1 LNVRGLEE
9 EAKMNIFQLL
19 TKIPRRIIFLVIAL
33 AIAIPLMVPLGM
45 PVNIMPK
52 SKKLFDAIDELGHE
66 SKPILISCDFD
77 PQSMPELYPML
88 LAIMRHCFARDI
100 KVMLMALWPQGPGM
114 AEMAIDVVPREFDKV
129 YGKDYIFLGYKFGVS
144 AVLLG
149 MGESI
154 RGVFPTDY
162 YGTPLDSI
170 AMLSHIDTY
179 DDLSLIITLST
190 GDPGWRQWLLYAQSR
205 YGARLG
211 VGVTAVS
218 AADVYPYVESG
229 QVIGL
234 LAGMKGASEY
244 EIMVQRAG
252 YSNARRMAVQ
262 GMDAQ
267 SLGHL
272 LIMIFIV
279 LGNIGFFFSR
289 RQK

>member
-1 LNVRGLEE
+1 
-9 EAKMNIFQLL
+9 MSIFELL
-19 TKIPRRIIFLVIAL
+19 TKIPRQIIFLVIGI
-33 AIAIPLMVPLGM
+33 AIAIPLIVPIGM

-52 SKKLFDAIDELGHE
+52 SKSLFQAIDTLGPH
-66 SKPILISCDFD
+66 SKPVLVSCDFD

-88 LAIMRHCFARDI
+88 VSILRHCFARDV
-100 KVMLMALWPQGPGM
+100 KVMLMALWPQGPGLVEL
-114 AEMAIDVVPREFDKV
+114 ALDEVPRN
-129 YGKDYIFLGYKFGVS
+129 YGKEYGRDYAFLGYKFGVA

-149 MGESI
+149 MGENI
-154 RGVFPTDY
+154 KGVFPFDY
-162 YGTPLDSI
+162 YGTSLDSI
-170 AMLSHIDTY
+170 PMMRRINTY
-179 DDLSLIITLST
+179 GDISTVISLST

-205 YGARLG
+205 YNASLG

-218 AADVYPYVESG
+218 AADVYPYVETG

-244 EIMVQRAG
+244 ETMVQNEG
-252 YSNARRMAVQ
+252 YSDGILRAVQ

-279 LGNIGFFFSR
+279 LGNVGYFAMR
-289 RQK
+289 RKK

>member
-1 LNVRGLEE
+1 
-9 EAKMNIFQLL
+9 MNIFQLL
-19 TKIPRRIIFLVIAL
+19 TKIPRQIIFLVVAI
-33 AIAIPLMVPLGM
+33 AIAIPMIVPIGM
-45 PVNIMPK
+45 PVNVMPK
-52 SKKLFDAIDELGHE
+52 SEKLFKAIDELGPQ
-66 SKPILISCDFD
+66 SKPVLVSVHFD

-88 LAIMRHCFARDI
+88 LAIMRHCFARDV
-100 KVMLMALWPQGPGM
+100 KVILMNLWPQGPGL
-114 AEMAIDVVPREFDKV
+114 AEMAVSIVPAEFNKE
-129 YGKDYIFLGYKFGVS
+129 YSKDYAFLGYKFGVS

-170 AMLSHIDTY
+170 EMLSHINNY
-179 DDLSLIITLST
+179 EDLSLVVTLST

-205 YGARLG
+205 YGAKLG

-218 AADVYPYVESG
+218 AADVYPYVETG

-244 EIMVQRAG
+244 EVMVQRSG
-252 YSNARRMAVQ
+252 YSDERRIAVQ

-272 LIMIFIV
+272 LIMILIV
-279 LGNIGFFFSR
+279 LGNIGYFFSR
-289 RQK
+289 RRSRRQK

>member
-1 LNVRGLEE
+1 
-9 EAKMNIFQLL
+9 MNIFQLL
-19 TKIPRRIIFLVIAL
+19 TKIPRQIIFLVIAL
-33 AIAIPLMVPLGM
+33 AIAIPLIVPLGM
-45 PVNIMPK
+45 PINIMPK
-52 SKKLFDAIDELGHE
+52 SEKLFKAINELGYE

-88 LAIMRHCFARDI
+88 LALMRHCFARNV

-114 AEMAIDVVPREFDKV
+114 AEMAIDVVPREFNKV
-129 YGKDYIFLGYKFGVS
+129 YGKDYVFLGYKFGVS

-170 AMLSHIDTY
+170 EMLSHVNNY
-179 DDLSLIITLST
+179 EDLSLVVTLST

-205 YGARLG
+205 YGVRLG

-218 AADVYPYVESG
+218 AADVYPYVETD

-244 EIMVQRAG
+244 ELMVQRGG
-252 YSNARRMAVQ
+252 YSDERRTAVQ

-272 LIMIFIV
+272 LIMVFII
-279 LGNIGFFFSR
+279 LGNIGYFFSR
-289 RQK
+289 RQQ